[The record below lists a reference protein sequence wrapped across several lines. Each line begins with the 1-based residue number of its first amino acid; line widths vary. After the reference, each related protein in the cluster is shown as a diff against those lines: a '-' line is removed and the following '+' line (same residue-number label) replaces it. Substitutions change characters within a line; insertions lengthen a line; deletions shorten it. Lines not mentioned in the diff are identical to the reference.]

1 MTIYPYRHT
10 YAKVLLPDKDCFIL
24 SSYVCKWK
32 TYFKTYTTLCGVMA
46 NISTQTIVSK
56 HRSKQSY
63 SYTMTLGIFFQ
74 SAILKVCCFSQLC
87 LANIFLFLNSPFKS
101 TNCSKIFLCNI
112 QSHSERQSGLC
123 VASPSRIFDWLFYAC
138 VNDLLASNS
147 ASALSNFSYNNL
159 YQNTLSLMEVNQ
171 RERIIPLRNSWLI
184 A

>member
-101 TNCSKIFLCNI
+101 TNCSKNLFVQYSKPQRASKWSLC
-112 QSHSERQSGLC
+112 RQSVQNIRLIVLRVC
-123 VASPSRIFDWLFYAC
+123 QWFASFQF
-138 VNDLLASNS
+138 
-147 ASALSNFSYNNL
+147 
-159 YQNTLSLMEVNQ
+159 
-171 RERIIPLRNSWLI
+171 RECTF
-184 A
+184 